1 VTAGSLSAKTTTGVL
16 AGMVIATM
24 LVIALSLMLGSRFI
38 PPPEVFAVLTGGGSA
53 EARAVLH
60 DFRLPRT
67 LSGLA
72 GGSAL
77 AVAGV
82 IMQAHTQN
90 RLADPGLMGV
100 SAGASV
106 AVVAA
111 MSIFGASTPRGY
123 VGFAV
128 VGAALGLTAAL
139 AIGFAASRRVDS
151 SPATLVLAGAAVS
164 AFLGAVT
171 GILLLLDSA
180 ALEQYRFWT
189 VGSLAAVRGFEVLE
203 IASPMILAGLALAL
217 LHSRSLDVLTL
228 GEALTAA
235 LGRSILRTRIAG
247 LGVVTLL
254 VGGAIASCGSLAFV
268 GLVVPNALRLLGITS
283 HRWLIGLAAIG
294 GGTLTL
300 LADIAG
306 RYLVHPGELAVGVV
320 LSIVGGPLFIA
331 LVVRQARGGMRL

>member
-1 VTAGSLSAKTTTGVL
+1 MTAGSQSGARLTSVL
-16 AGMVIATM
+16 AGLTAGTVVVT
-24 LVIALSLMLGSRFI
+24 ALSLMMGSRYV
-38 PPPEVFAVLTGGGSA
+38 PVADLLAVLSGGGSP
-53 EARAVLH
+53 EAKAVIN

-82 IMQAHTQN
+82 IMQAHTRN

-100 SAGASV
+100 SAGAAV

-111 MSIFGASTPRGY
+111 MSFFGASTPLGY

-128 VGAALGLTAAL
+128 VGAALGLVSAL

-151 SPATLVLAGAAVS
+151 SPATLILAGAAVS
-164 AFLGAVT
+164 AFLSAIT

-180 ALEQYRFWT
+180 ALERYRFWT
-189 VGSLAAVRGFEVLE
+189 VGSLAAVRGFDVLA
-203 IASPMILAGLALAL
+203 IASPMIVVGLILAL
-217 LHSRSLDVLTL
+217 LHSRSLDVLAL
-228 GEALTAA
+228 GEALASA
-235 LGRSILRTRIAG
+235 LGRSIALTRIAG
-247 LGVVTLL
+247 LAVVTLL
-254 VGGAIASCGSLAFV
+254 VGGAIACCGSLAFV
-268 GLVVPNALRLLGITS
+268 GLVVPNALRLLGVTA
-283 HRWLIGLAAIG
+283 HRWLIGLAALG

-300 LADIAG
+300 AADILG
-306 RYLVHPGELAVGVV
+306 RFLVHPGELAVGVV

-331 LVVRQARGGMRL
+331 LVVRQARGGVRL

>member
-1 VTAGSLSAKTTTGVL
+1 MTSGALTTRNTTGVL
-16 AGMVIATM
+16 VGFVISTL
-24 LVIALSLMLGSRFI
+24 LVTALSLMFGSRYI
-38 PPPEVFAVLTGGGSA
+38 PWQEAFAVLTGGGSA
-53 EARAVLH
+53 EARAVVLE
-60 DFRLPRT
+60 FRLPRT
-67 LSGLA
+67 VSGLSGGA
-72 GGSAL
+72 AL

-111 MSIFGASTPRGY
+111 MSILGASTPLGY

-128 VGAALGLTAAL
+128 AGAGLGLAASL
-139 AIGFAASRRVDS
+139 TIGFAASRRVDS

-164 AFLGAVT
+164 AFLSAIT

-180 ALEQYRFWT
+180 ALDQYRFWT
-189 VGSLAAVRGFEVLE
+189 VGSLGAVRGDEVLV
-203 IASPMILAGLALAL
+203 IASPMILAGLVFAL
-217 LHSRSLDVLTL
+217 LHSRSLDVLAL
-228 GEALTAA
+228 GETLAAA
-235 LGRSILRTRIAG
+235 LGRSIVGTRMVG

-254 VGGAIASCGSLAFV
+254 VGGAIACCGSLAFV

-283 HRWLIGLAAIG
+283 HRWLITLAIGG

-300 LADIAG
+300 LADIVG
-306 RYLVHPGELAVGVV
+306 RFLVHPGELPVGVV